1 MASRTGCRLFR
12 KKVKGWAINS
22 NASIRKQKQRLLKEF
37 EVLDI
42 LQEERILTDKEKEK
56 MKNIEGE
63 LEAIWRLEEM
73 KAKQRSRDRNIREGD
88 KNTAYFQAVANQRNR
103 KKRIIGLDGPDGW
116 IDENVMLN
124 HAVDFYKSLFG
135 QEEDTGVRLD
145 DDFWG
150 EEEKD
155 Y

>member
-1 MASRTGCRLFR
+1 M
-12 KKVKGWAINS
+12 
-22 NASIRKQKQRLLKEF
+22 
-37 EVLDI
+37 LD
-42 LQEERILTDKEKEK
+42 
-56 MKNIEGE
+56 
-63 LEAIWRLEEM
+63 
-73 KAKQRSRDRNIREGD
+73 
-88 KNTAYFQAVANQRNR
+88 
-103 KKRIIGLDGPDGW
+103 
-116 IDENVMLN
+116 